1 MSYFKPYRGTTRTIC
16 ISRLIL
22 VALLLG
28 VATIFLFHENLIH
41 MSSIIWINIPVSPK
55 RVLHTNM
62 LLVCPC
68 YLCFY
73 GYCFAISSRPWTSL
87 VVCARYWVSLKSASF
102 FAPDALL
109 ATLLRDGSTFS
120 FLCSF
125 CASMM
130 PFFTVLNSPSN
141 WWVVSAWRGFN
152 NVNPYLPCYYLNF
165 LSFSQ
170 VCFKVSLEIFPC
182 LFFWV
187 FFHTSRIFLSR
198 NNSYPWWCSNLFQL
212 SVWLSMGS

>member
-1 MSYFKPYRGTTRTIC
+1 
-16 ISRLIL
+16 
-22 VALLLG
+22 
-28 VATIFLFHENLIH
+28 

-68 YLCFY
+68 YLYFY
-73 GYCFAISSRPWTSL
+73 GYWFAISSRPWTSL

-130 PFFTVLNSPSN
+130 PFFTVLNSPRN

-182 LFFWV
+182 LFFWSFSIPVV
-187 FFHTSRIFLSR
+187 FSFLEIIRIPDDVQIYFNYLSDWVWVLSR
-198 NNSYPWWCSNLFQL
+198 FFSHYYIFDLCKDND
-212 SVWLSMGS
+212 